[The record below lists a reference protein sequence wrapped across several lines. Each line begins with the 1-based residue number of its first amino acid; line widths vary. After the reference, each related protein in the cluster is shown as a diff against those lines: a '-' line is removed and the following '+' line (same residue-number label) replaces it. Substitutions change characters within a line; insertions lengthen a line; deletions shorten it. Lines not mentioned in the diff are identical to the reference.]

1 MDPFEREQVTQSD
14 EQALDAA
21 IEEMLEGSERSEQWR
36 VYIAAL
42 LRRRSL
48 LEKEFD
54 AISDPEERKI
64 LETKMN
70 EIDEQIKV
78 LSEEASITQFIENA
92 VKYSYEVRRLSDG

>member
-1 MDPFEREQVTQSD
+1 MDPFEREQISQPD

-21 IEEMLEGSERSEQWR
+21 VEEMLEGSERSEQWR

>member
-1 MDPFEREQVTQSD
+1 MDPFEREQVSQPD
-14 EQALDAA
+14 EQSLDAA
-21 IEEMLEGSERSEQWR
+21 VEEMLEGSERSEQWR
-36 VYIAAL
+36 VYIKAL

-48 LEKEFD
+48 LESEFD

-64 LETKMN
+64 LEVKMN